1 MGGKFFRENGVFVLL
16 GSGVS
21 LLAPCAAFKIN
32 KCWCSLATLV
42 TLYGRVKSCSILGRS
57 CSILGRP
64 CSILGRCSP
73 ILGNCGLFLALRG
86 LFWAQGG
93 PRLGAWGS
101 RNPCPWRR
109 QSSPA
114 GAGTRGAFAGVRR
127 GRTGPRGRAKFSLF
141 YLAQVSRFQPFGRK

>member
-1 MGGKFFRENGVFVLL
+1 MGNFLEKTAFLFYLAQVFR
-16 GSGVS
+16 SWH
-21 LLAPCAAFKIN
+21 LARRLN
-32 KCWCSLATLV
+32 KCWCSLGTLV

-57 CSILGRP
+57 CSNLG
-64 CSILGRCSP
+64 SQGS